1 MNELDNEV
9 VLVVV
14 AELDDVRSRVH
25 DRVEDRSL
33 EGESV
38 LVVSRDVESVS
49 VFDSLIGVV

>member
-14 AELDDVRSRVH
+14 AEFDDVRSHVH
-25 DRVEDRSL
+25 DRVDDRSV

-38 LVVSRDVESVS
+38 LVASRDVEPVN
-49 VFDSLIGVV
+49 VFDSLIVVV